1 MIKHA
6 IFRSHDII
14 SELLSRYK
22 AILIALV
29 IIGVCAHWIIK
40 HQRAQQIQH
49 AWLEAPKV
57 DDVIMVD
64 IGRIQSDRV
73 YQPQYRIAQVI
84 AVSDTQL
91 TLKQGR
97 YTYSRKRDAKR
108 AIQLDNLML
117 DDYFQ
122 IDPWHISRTQIMPYY
137 QSGAIYAAYRPNDI
151 YVMGGIVKQRAIPHF
166 PKHQRAVFSA
176 DNNQGI
182 GFYQRGD
189 LIAARE
195 FFELAAQN
203 KDQWGMYNLA
213 TMLIAAEGGEQ
224 DLQRGFELLKSAHA
238 QGNIK
243 AKEALDSLCTLHQI
257 CE

>member
-1 MIKHA
+1 MIKNA

-22 AILIALV
+22 AIVIAFIL
-29 IIGVCAHWIIK
+29 IGVCAHWIVK
-40 HQRAQQIQH
+40 HQRTQQMQH
-49 AWLEAPKV
+49 TWLEAPKV

-64 IGRIQSDRV
+64 VGRLQTDRV
-73 YQPQYRIAQVI
+73 YQPQFRIAQVI
-84 AVSDTQL
+84 AVNDAQL

-108 AIQLDNLML
+108 AIQLDNLMV

-122 IDPWHISRTQIMPYY
+122 AEPWHVPRTQVMPYY
-137 QSGAIYAAYRPNDI
+137 QSGVIYAAYRPNDI
-151 YVMGGIVKQRAIPHF
+151 YVMGGIVKQRALPHF

-176 DNNQGI
+176 ENSQGI

-189 LIAARE
+189 LVAARAE
-195 FFELAAQN
+195 FELATKN

-224 DLQRGFELLKSAHA
+224 NLQRGFELLKAAHA

-243 AKEALDSLCTLHQI
+243 AKEALESLCMMHQI